1 MKNSARNEKKSLDDE
16 FYPRLEV
23 PKRRIP
29 KFQETVFIGKNLYVN
44 NRKFGIFDWISPDF
58 SAWNDTFD
66 KIFWVLVAPIF
77 VFLRLNEIRMMTET
91 DWKRKEILI
100 LTKLKT
106 FFCSATYGMVF
117 NRWFAKC
124 TLSFCILEKSTLDST
139 RLTGEIAQ

>member
-1 MKNSARNEKKSLDDE
+1 MKNVSKMKKTARNEKNSPDGQ

-23 PKRRIP
+23 PKRRIL
-29 KFQETVFIGKNLYVN
+29 KFQETVFIGK
-44 NRKFGIFDWISPDF
+44 KIGIFDWKSPDF

>member
-1 MKNSARNEKKSLDDE
+1 M
-16 FYPRLEV
+16 
-23 PKRRIP
+23 
-29 KFQETVFIGKNLYVN
+29 
-44 NRKFGIFDWISPDF
+44 
-58 SAWNDTFD
+58 AWNDTFD

-124 TLSFCILEKSTLDST
+124 TLSFCILEKST
-139 RLTGEIAQ
+139 RLTGENMLGNHSSPDRLRSVLVRIFNAHLFGMKTFENLPKFFYLFLKFLFCDFW